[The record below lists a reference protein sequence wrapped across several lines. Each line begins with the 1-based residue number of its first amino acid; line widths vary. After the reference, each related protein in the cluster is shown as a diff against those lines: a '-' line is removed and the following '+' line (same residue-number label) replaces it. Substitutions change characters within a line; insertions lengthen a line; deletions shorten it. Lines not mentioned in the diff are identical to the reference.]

1 MPITEQTYQD
11 EIDYISEIAMDL
23 MDGPDPEDRRPR
35 KKQTYEEWERE
46 TLAYAPDYYT
56 LENDFDDTDSF
67 NANWIHNH
75 PRHYWDAW
83 LIQHSNSMATR

>member
-1 MPITEQTYQD
+1 
-11 EIDYISEIAMDL
+11 MDL
-23 MDGPDPEDRRPR
+23 MDGPDPEDRKPR

-67 NANWIHNH
+67 NAN
-75 PRHYWDAW
+75 
-83 LIQHSNSMATR
+83 